1 LNILL
6 LQVAALVEVELALQ
20 VQVVEELVGS
30 EQGLDLL

>member
-1 LNILL
+1 
-6 LQVAALVEVELALQ
+6 VAVVVEVELALQ